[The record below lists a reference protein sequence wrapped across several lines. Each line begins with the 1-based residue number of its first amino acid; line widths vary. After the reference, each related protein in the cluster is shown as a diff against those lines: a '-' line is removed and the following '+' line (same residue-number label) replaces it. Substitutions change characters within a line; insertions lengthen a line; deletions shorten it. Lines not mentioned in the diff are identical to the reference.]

1 MTFAHPLL
9 LAILPPILGLIYW
22 LYRRRR
28 PRERKV
34 AGLWLWRQARRR
46 GQARRRFDLRLFLL
60 LLAGLFAG
68 LALSLPRLEIDRPG
82 PLVLVLDASA
92 SMAATDRAPNRLEW
106 VKAQV
111 RGRLSSSPR
120 AVLVRAG
127 RTNQVFGPASGR
139 ELLDELEQIR
149 AGDEQANLAAAV
161 ALGKSRLNAPALVAS
176 DASPPENADGYL
188 NAAGNGQ
195 NVGITA
201 IGAGFVAVGNSG
213 PGPWKGEVIVGGR
226 SYRLEVPAGGFS
238 TLEVPATSTFT
249 LQARLSTADAL
260 SLDNAAEFS
269 RRNVRVALEGDSP
282 ALERL
287 LALLGT
293 IRSSSP
299 EVHFSF
305 APPPENPPSFSVYF
319 ARRGSAEAIVDDV
332 ERTVPY
338 LRGAELVGFRLPIP
352 PAPPATWQPLVRSET
367 GQPMAW
373 FHPNGLYLPDPASL
387 QNLPAFP
394 VLLYNVIVPR
404 SEQRRG
410 LLSAGET
417 LLPRPQ
423 PDRPLPPTLKLE
435 LSPWLA
441 LLAAMV
447 LGLESLLYRSARAG
461 KQPRLAA
468 E

>member
-9 LAILPPILGLIYW
+9 LTLLPPLLGLIYW

-28 PRERKV
+28 PRERRV
-34 AGLWLWRQARRR
+34 AGLWLWQQAWRRGRARRR
-46 GQARRRFDLRLFLL
+46 LDLRLFLL
-60 LLAGLFAG
+60 LLAGLSAG
-68 LALSLPRLEIDRPG
+68 LALSGPRLELDRPG

-92 SMAATDRAPNRLEW
+92 SMAATDRAPSRLEW
-106 VKAQV
+106 AKAQV
-111 RGRLSSSPR
+111 RERLSSSPR

-127 RTNQVFGPASGR
+127 RSNELFGPAAGR
-139 ELLDELEQIR
+139 ELLDELERIR
-149 AGDEQANLAAAV
+149 AGDDQANLTAAV
-161 ALGKSRLNAPALVAS
+161 ALGKSRLNAPALVLS
-176 DASPPENADGYL
+176 DAPPPENADGYL

-201 IGAGFVAVGNSG
+201 VGAGFVAVGNSG
-213 PGPWKGEVIVGGR
+213 PGPWRGEVSVGGR

-238 TLEVPATSTFT
+238 TLEVPPTPT
-249 LQARLSTADAL
+249 LRVRLNTTDAL

-269 RRNVRVALEGDSP
+269 RRNVRVALEGNSP

-287 LALLGT
+287 LGLLGT
-293 IRSSSP
+293 VRSSNP
-299 EVHFSF
+299 EVRFSF
-305 APPPENPPSFSVYF
+305 APPPQNPPAFSVYF
-319 ARRGSAEAIVDDV
+319 ARGSSGEAIVDDV

-367 GQPMAW
+367 GQALAW

-394 VLLYNVIVPR
+394 VLLYNLIVPR

-423 PDRPLPPTLKLE
+423 PDRPLPPALRLE
-435 LSPWLA
+435 LAPWLA
-441 LLAAMV
+441 LLAAAV
-447 LGLESLLYRSARAG
+447 LGLEAFVYQSARAQ
-461 KQPRLAA
+461 KQPQLAK